1 MPALWRYLREREIL
15 PYFEMMTPQGR
26 MLENRHLMVEP
37 ARLRQVFEEIAAID
51 AQFGFCWEPQPP
63 LVGGKCFR
71 HIYSCLVN
79 ASGDVMPCVGVT
91 TKLGSAAERRSGT
104 SFSTAA

>member
-51 AQFGFCWEPQPP
+51 AQFGFCWS
-63 LVGGKCFR
+63 R
-71 HIYSCLVN
+71 SRRWS
-79 ASGDVMPCVGVT
+79 A
-91 TKLGSAAERRSGT
+91 GSVSAIFIRVW
-104 SFSTAA
+104 